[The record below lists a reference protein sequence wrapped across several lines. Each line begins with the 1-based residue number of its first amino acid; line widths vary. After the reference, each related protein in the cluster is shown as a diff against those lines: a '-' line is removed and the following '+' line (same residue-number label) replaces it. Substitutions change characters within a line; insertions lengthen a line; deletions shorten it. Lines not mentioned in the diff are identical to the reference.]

1 MFEQELQSLKA
12 KGLYRRLHEVETAQ
26 GPRIRMNGREMIS
39 LASNNYLGLAS
50 HPRLKE
56 AVCEAA
62 NQYGA
67 GSGASRLLSGTC
79 VLHTRLEEEIV
90 GFLGEE
96 AALIF
101 NSGYAA
107 NTGIL
112 SALCGKEDLILCD
125 VLNHASIVD
134 GCRLSRSD
142 VKLYRHLDCDM
153 LEDRLK
159 RSNKYH
165 YKRGWIVTESL
176 FSMDGDL
183 APLPELAALAERYG
197 AHLYLDE
204 AHAIGVLGDKGRGS
218 ASLFGVEDR
227 ITLRMGTL
235 SKALGSFGAFAAGD
249 REIINLL
256 INRARSL
263 IYSTALP
270 PPVLAASRA
279 ALELVRTD
287 QGDRLRKRLF
297 SNIRRL
303 ARGLKGI
310 GFEGITGET
319 PILPLILGPVNKA
332 LAAAQALYEGGVFAP
347 AIRPP
352 TVPKGKS
359 RLRFSVMAQDTAED
373 LDTAVLVLG
382 RFLRGPSAEGPG
394 L

>member
-1 MFEQELQSLKA
+1 
-12 KGLYRRLHEVETAQ
+12 
-26 GPRIRMNGREMIS
+26 
-39 LASNNYLGLAS
+39 
-50 HPRLKE
+50 
-56 AVCEAA
+56 
-62 NQYGA
+62 
-67 GSGASRLLSGTC
+67 
-79 VLHTRLEEEIV
+79 
-90 GFLGEE
+90 
-96 AALIF
+96 
-101 NSGYAA
+101 
-107 NTGIL
+107 
-112 SALCGKEDLILCD
+112 
-125 VLNHASIVD
+125 
-134 GCRLSRSD
+134 
-142 VKLYRHLDCDM
+142 
-153 LEDRLK
+153 
-159 RSNKYH
+159 
-165 YKRGWIVTESL
+165 VTESL

-359 RLRFSVMAQDTAED
+359 RLRFSVMAQHTAED